1 MTRTIRR
8 RALAGTAVIA
18 FVLSGAS
25 LAWACTRQSSLTIT
39 PGFGKAG
46 SQAQVTGKGF
56 VTGEPVE
63 IRWNSTG
70 GPVIGRAVGSN
81 FTVAV
86 TIPAGAG
93 AGVYYV
99 VATAPGTRGQIAF
112 HVRSTSSAQSGDPA
126 PDGGGETSG
135 TADGSNGGTSGESG
149 SNSAAASGGSGGS
162 GTSGGSGQSGDLVFG
177 EAETEAAP
185 ASGGQA
191 TAAPAPRSSAPATG
205 SASAAKDAATTPAAT
220 AAPAGV
226 TPVPGNDEEASVSA
240 RSASADLWSGFSA
253 GDAGSLTAPATEA
266 PGSDDV
272 NPLAYGLAL
281 LSLGVLALGLGFGAA
296 EVRRQRVPVEAQA

>member
-8 RALAGTAVIA
+8 RALAGMAVIT

-25 LAWACTRQSSLTIT
+25 LAWACTRQPSLTIS

-46 SQAQVTGKGF
+46 SQAQVTGKAF
-56 VTGEPVE
+56 TPGEPVE

-86 TIPAGAG
+86 TIPADAS

-99 VATAPGTRGQIAF
+99 VATAPTTRGQIAF
-112 HVRSTSSAQSGDPA
+112 QVRSTSSAQSGDPA
-126 PDGGGETSG
+126 PEGGGETSG
-135 TADGSNGGTSGESG
+135 TADGSDGGSSGESG
-149 SNSAAASGGSGGS
+149 SSSATASGGSGGS

-177 EAETEAAP
+177 EAPAEAAP
-185 ASGGQA
+185 APAGQA
-191 TAAPAPRSSAPATG
+191 TTATPASPSRSSSTAGGRSAATDAAP
-205 SASAAKDAATTPAAT
+205 AT

-226 TPVPGNDEEASVSA
+226 TPVPGSDEEASVSA
-240 RSASADLWSGFSA
+240 RSATADLWSGFSA
-253 GDAGSLTAPATEA
+253 GDAGSLTAPGLDA
-266 PGSDDV
+266 PGSNDV

-296 EVRRQRVPVEAQA
+296 EVGRRRVPVESQA

>member
-8 RALAGTAVIA
+8 RALAGTAVFA
-18 FVLSGAS
+18 LVLSGAS

-46 SQAQVTGKGF
+46 SQAQVAGKGF
-56 VTGEPVE
+56 VPGEPVE

-70 GPVIGRAVGSN
+70 GPVIGRAVGPN

-86 TIPAGAG
+86 TIPANATD
-93 AGVYYV
+93 GVYYV

-112 HVRSTSSAQSGDPA
+112 QVRSTSSAQSGDPA

-135 TADGSNGGTSGESG
+135 TADGSHGGSSGDSG
-149 SNSAAASGGSGGS
+149 SSSATASGGSAGS
-162 GTSGGSGQSGDLVFG
+162 GTSGGAGQSGDLVFG
-177 EAETEAAP
+177 EAPAEAAP
-185 ASGGQA
+185 APAGQA
-191 TAAPAPRSSAPATG
+191 AAAPAPASPSRSSSTG
-205 SASAAKDAATTPAAT
+205 GSGSTARDAAPAT

-226 TPVPGNDEEASVSA
+226 TPVPGSDEEASVSA
-240 RSASADLWSGFSA
+240 RSATADLWSGFSA
-253 GDAGSLTAPATEA
+253 GDAGSLTAPGLDAR
-266 PGSDDV
+266 GSNDV

-296 EVRRQRVPVEAQA
+296 EVGRRRVSVETQA